1 VQNATFSKGSI
12 VRMTAF
18 RNDSLDQLRRGVEV
32 LVIGGGITGVGVA
45 LDAAS
50 RGYRVGLVDLADF
63 ASGTS
68 SRSTKLV
75 HGGVR
80 YLPQGH
86 LGLVRQALRERSRLL
101 TIAPSL
107 VRPIPFLLPLYV
119 GARRPLGL
127 QLPPLARPLAPL
139 GVRAGL
145 IVYDLLARDAN
156 LRHRVMSRSQVQQE
170 AADLRLDGLR
180 AAFVYYDARTD
191 DVRLTHAV
199 LSAARSYGA
208 KTANYCRVVDLMR
221 RGGRVA
227 GARIEDRLT
236 GGVFEV
242 EAKHVVNATG
252 VWAQRVAALDGPV
265 SFHLRHS
272 LGIHVVLQPGA
283 VRTSL
288 ALVIPETDDG
298 RIAFIIPW
306 ADRFVLGTTD
316 VPYGGDLDAPVASS
330 EEVAYLLH
338 HANRYLRRPL
348 GPADITSAYAGIRPL
363 VAASDASTAALARDH
378 RVVVSRGGLIS
389 IVGGKLTTYRAMAE
403 ATVDAIDTREGARRR
418 CVTATLPLWGAAGVA
433 DIESALIH
441 TALAADQRTHLL
453 ENYGGAAG
461 DLLALIHSEPALG
474 ARFIDSL
481 PVSGAEIVYACRAE
495 MVVTLTDC
503 LFLRTRLAVLDPVAA
518 DRVAPT
524 VAQLMARELGWDA
537 SATAHQLEQYAKR
550 REHERAWTSRSV
562 ASAG

>member
-1 VQNATFSKGSI
+1 V
-12 VRMTAF
+12 
-18 RNDSLDQLRRGVEV
+18 
-32 LVIGGGITGVGVA
+32 
-45 LDAAS
+45 
-50 RGYRVGLVDLADF
+50 
-63 ASGTS
+63 
-68 SRSTKLV
+68 
-75 HGGVR
+75 
-80 YLPQGH
+80 
-86 LGLVRQALRERSRLL
+86 
-101 TIAPSL
+101 
-107 VRPIPFLLPLYV
+107 
-119 GARRPLGL
+119 
-127 QLPPLARPLAPL
+127 
-139 GVRAGL
+139 
-145 IVYDLLARDAN
+145 
-156 LRHRVMSRSQVQQE
+156 
-170 AADLRLDGLR
+170 
-180 AAFVYYDARTD
+180 
-191 DVRLTHAV
+191 
-199 LSAARSYGA
+199 
-208 KTANYCRVVDLMR
+208 R

-252 VWAQRVAALDGPV
+252 VWAQRVAALDGPAP
-265 SFHLRHS
+265 FQMRHS
-272 LGIHVVLQPGA
+272 LGTHVVLRPGA

-298 RIAFIIPW
+298 RIAFVIPW

-316 VPYGGDLDAPVASS
+316 TPYGGDLDAPVARA
-330 EEVAYLLH
+330 EEVTYLLH

-363 VAASDASTAALARDH
+363 VAAAEHSTAALARDH
-378 RVVVSRGGLIS
+378 RVAASRGGLIS
-389 IVGGKLTTYRAMAE
+389 IIGGKLTTYRAMAE
-403 ATVDAIDTREGARRR
+403 ATVDAIDAREGTRRR
-418 CVTATLPLWGAAGVA
+418 CVTATLPLWGAAGVS

-474 ARFIDSL
+474 ARLIDSL

-495 MVVTLTDC
+495 MAVTLTDC
-503 LFLRTRLAVLDPVAA
+503 LFLRTRLAVLDPVAT

-524 VAQLMARELGWDA
+524 VAQLMARELGWDV

>member
-1 VQNATFSKGSI
+1 
-12 VRMTAF
+12 M
-18 RNDSLDQLRRGVEV
+18 LRRGLEV
-32 LVIGGGITGVGVA
+32 LVIGGGITGAGVA

-50 RGYRVGLVDLADF
+50 RGYRVGLVEQSDF
-63 ASGTS
+63 ASATS

-86 LGLVRQALRERSRLL
+86 LGLVHQALRERRRLL
-101 TIAPSL
+101 QIAPHL
-107 VRPIPFLLPLYV
+107 VRPLPFLLPLYA

-127 QLPPLARPLAPL
+127 HLPSFALPLAPL

-145 IVYDLLARDAN
+145 IVYDLFARDPG
-156 LRHRVMSRSQVQQE
+156 LHHRAISRAQVAQE
-170 AADLRLDGLR
+170 AADLRTDQLR
-180 AAFVYYDARTD
+180 AAFVYHDARTD

-208 KTANYCRVVDLMR
+208 GTVNYCRVVDLVR

-227 GARIEDRLT
+227 GARIEDRVS

-252 VWAQRVAALDGPV
+252 IWAQRVAALDGPAP
-265 SFHLRHS
+265 FHLRHS
-272 LGIHVVLQPGA
+272 LGTHVVLQPGA
-283 VRTSL
+283 LRTSL

-316 VPYGGDLDAPVASS
+316 TPYRGDLDAPVASA
-330 EEVAYLLH
+330 EEVTYLLD

-363 VAASDASTAALARDH
+363 VAASEHSTAALARDH
-378 RVVVSRGGLIS
+378 QVVASPGGLIS
-389 IVGGKLTTYRAMAE
+389 IIGGKLTTYRAMAE

-418 CVTATLPLWGAAGVA
+418 CVTATLPLWGAASMPH
-433 DIESALIH
+433 IESALTH
-441 TALAADQRTHLL
+441 SALAVDQRTHLL
-453 ENYGGAAG
+453 ENYGGAVEI
-461 DLLALIHSEPALG
+461 LLALIHSEPALG
-474 ARFIDSL
+474 ARVIDGLS
-481 PVSGAEIVYACRAE
+481 VSAAEIVYTCRAE
-495 MVVTLTDC
+495 LAVSLTDC
-503 LFLRTRLAVLDPVAA
+503 LFLRTRLAVLDPVGA

-524 VAQLMARELGWDA
+524 AAQLMARELGWDA
-537 SATAHQLEQYAKR
+537 GATAHQLEEYAKR
-550 REHERAWTSRSV
+550 REHERAWAAQRF
-562 ASAG
+562 AAAGGGFS

>member
-1 VQNATFSKGSI
+1 
-12 VRMTAF
+12 M
-18 RNDSLDQLRRGVEV
+18 
-32 LVIGGGITGVGVA
+32 
-45 LDAAS
+45 
-50 RGYRVGLVDLADF
+50 
-63 ASGTS
+63 
-68 SRSTKLV
+68 

-86 LGLVRQALRERSRLL
+86 LGLVYQALRERRRLL
-101 TIAPSL
+101 RLAPHL
-107 VRPIPFLLPLYV
+107 VRPLPFLLPLYA

-127 QLPPLARPLAPL
+127 RLPSLALPLAPL

-145 IVYDLLARDAN
+145 IVYDLFARDPG
-156 LRHRVMSRSQVQQE
+156 LHHRSISRIQVAQQ

-199 LSAARSYGA
+199 LSAARSYGT

-227 GARIEDRLT
+227 GARIEERLT

-252 VWAQRVAALDGPV
+252 VWAQRVAALDGPAP
-265 SFHLRHS
+265 FQMRHS
-272 LGIHVVLQPGA
+272 LGTHVVLRPGA

-298 RIAFIIPW
+298 RIAFVIPW

-316 VPYGGDLDAPVASS
+316 TPYGGDLDAPVARA
-330 EEVAYLLH
+330 EEVTYLLH

-363 VAASDASTAALARDH
+363 VAAAEHSTAALARDH
-378 RVVVSRGGLIS
+378 RVAASRGGLIS
-389 IVGGKLTTYRAMAE
+389 IIGGKLTTYRAMAE
-403 ATVDAIDTREGARRR
+403 ATVDAIDAREGTRRR
-418 CVTATLPLWGAAGVA
+418 CVTATLPLWGAVDAA
-433 DIESALIH
+433 QIESTLTH
-441 TALAADQRTHLL
+441 SPLAADQRTHLL

-474 ARFIDSL
+474 ARLRDSF
-481 PVSGAEIVYACRAE
+481 PVSAAEIVYACRAE
-495 MVVTLTDC
+495 LAVTLTDC

-518 DRVAPT
+518 DTVAPT

-537 SATAHQLEQYAKR
+537 GATAHQLAQYAQR
-550 REHERAWTSRSV
+550 REHERAWASRPFSP
-562 ASAG
+562 AG

>member
-1 VQNATFSKGSI
+1 
-12 VRMTAF
+12 MTVS
-18 RNDSLDQLRRGVEV
+18 RSHQLDQLRRGVEV
-32 LVIGGGITGVGVA
+32 LVIGGGITGAGVA

-50 RGYRVGLVDLADF
+50 RGYRVGLVEQADF
-63 ASGTS
+63 ASATS

-86 LGLVRQALRERSRLL
+86 LGLVYQALRERRRLL
-101 TIAPSL
+101 RLAPHL
-107 VRPIPFLLPLYV
+107 VRPLPFLLPLYA

-127 QLPPLARPLAPL
+127 RLPSLALPLAPL

-145 IVYDLLARDAN
+145 IVYDLFARDPG
-156 LRHRVMSRSQVQQE
+156 LHHRSISLIQVAQQ
-170 AADLRLDGLR
+170 AADLRTDHLR

-208 KTANYCRVVDLMR
+208 GTVNNCRVVDLVR

-227 GARIEDRLT
+227 GARVEDRLT
-236 GGVFEV
+236 GGLFEV
-242 EAKHVVNATG
+242 EAKYVVNATG
-252 VWAQRVAALDGPV
+252 VWAQRVAALDGPAP
-265 SFHLRHS
+265 FQLRHS
-272 LGIHVVLQPGA
+272 LGTHVVLQPGA
-283 VRTSL
+283 VQTSL

-298 RIAFIIPW
+298 RIAFLIPW

-316 VPYGGDLDAPVASS
+316 VPYGGDLDAPVASA
-330 EEVAYLLH
+330 EEVTYLLH

-474 ARFIDSL
+474 ARLIDSL

-495 MVVTLTDC
+495 MAVTLTDC
-503 LFLRTRLAVLDPVAA
+503 LFLRTRLAVLDPVAT
-518 DRVAPT
+518 DMVAPT
-524 VAQLMARELGWDA
+524 VAQLMARELGWDV

>member
-1 VQNATFSKGSI
+1 
-12 VRMTAF
+12 MTEF
-18 RNDSLDQLRRGVEV
+18 RSRQLDLLRRGIEV
-32 LVIGGGITGVGVA
+32 LVIGGGITGAGVA

-50 RGYRVGLVDLADF
+50 RGYRVGLVEQSDF
-63 ASGTS
+63 ASATS

-86 LGLVRQALRERSRLL
+86 LGLVSQALRERRRLL
-101 TIAPSL
+101 RIAPHL
-107 VRPIPFLLPLYV
+107 VRPLPFLLPLYA

-127 QLPPLARPLAPL
+127 HLPSFALPLAPL

-145 IVYDLLARDAN
+145 IVYDLFARDPG
-156 LRHRVMSRSQVQQE
+156 LHHRAISLAQVAQE
-170 AADLRLDGLR
+170 AADLRTDNLR
-180 AAFVYYDARTD
+180 AAFVYYDAHTD

-199 LSAARSYGA
+199 LNAARAYGA
-208 KTANYCRVVDLMR
+208 GTINYCRVVDLVR

-252 VWAQRVAALDGPV
+252 VWAQRVAALDGPA
-265 SFHLRHS
+265 SFQMRHS
-272 LGIHVVLQPGA
+272 LGTHIVLQPGA

-316 VPYGGDLDAPVASS
+316 TPYGGDLDAPVATA
-330 EEVAYLLH
+330 EEVTYLLR

-363 VAASDASTAALARDH
+363 VAASEHSTAALARDH
-378 RVVVSRGGLIS
+378 HVVASRGGLIS
-389 IVGGKLTTYRAMAE
+389 IIGGKLTTYRAMAE
-403 ATVDAIDTREGARRR
+403 ATVDAIDVREGTRRR
-418 CVTATLPLWGAAGVA
+418 CVTATLPLWGAADVA
-433 DIESALIH
+433 HSESALTH
-441 TALAADQRTHLL
+441 SALAADQRTHLL

-461 DLLALIHSEPALG
+461 NLLALIHSEPALS
-474 ARFIDSL
+474 ARLIDGL
-481 PVSGAEIVYACRAE
+481 PVSAAEIVYACRAE
-495 MVVTLTDC
+495 LAVSLTDC
-503 LFLRTRLAVLDPVAA
+503 LLLRTRLAVLDPVAA
-518 DRVAPT
+518 DGVAPT

-537 SATAHQLEQYAKR
+537 GITADQLEQYAKR
-550 REHERAWTSRSV
+550 REHERAWASQRFAAAEQGSR
-562 ASAG
+562 

>member
-1 VQNATFSKGSI
+1 
-12 VRMTAF
+12 MTES
-18 RNDSLDQLRRGVEV
+18 RSHQLDQLRRGMEV
-32 LVIGGGITGVGVA
+32 LVIGGGITGAGVA

-50 RGYRVGLVDLADF
+50 RGYRVGLVEQSDF
-63 ASGTS
+63 ASATS
-68 SRSTKLV
+68 SRSTKLI

-86 LGLVRQALRERSRLL
+86 LGLVYQALRERRRLL
-101 TIAPSL
+101 RLAPHL
-107 VRPIPFLLPLYV
+107 VRPLPFLLPLYA

-127 QLPPLARPLAPL
+127 RLPPFALPLAPL
-139 GVRAGL
+139 GVRTGL
-145 IVYDLLARDAN
+145 IVYDLFARDPG
-156 LRHRVMSRSQVQQE
+156 LHHRAISRTQVAQD
-170 AADLRLDGLR
+170 AADLRTDHLR
-180 AAFVYYDARTD
+180 AAFVYYDACTD

-208 KTANYCRVVDLMR
+208 GTVNYCRVVDLVR

-252 VWAQRVAALDGPV
+252 VWAQRVAALDGPAP
-265 SFHLRHS
+265 FQMRHS
-272 LGIHVVLQPGA
+272 LGTHVVLRPGA

-298 RIAFIIPW
+298 RIAFVIPW

-316 VPYGGDLDAPVASS
+316 TPYGGDLDAPVARA
-330 EEVAYLLH
+330 EEVTYLLH

-363 VAASDASTAALARDH
+363 VAAAEHSTAALARDH
-378 RVVVSRGGLIS
+378 RVAASRGGLIS
-389 IVGGKLTTYRAMAE
+389 IIGGKLTTYRAMAE
-403 ATVDAIDTREGARRR
+403 ATVDAIDAREGTRRR
-418 CVTATLPLWGAAGVA
+418 CVTATLPLWGAVDAA
-433 DIESALIH
+433 QIESTLTH
-441 TALAADQRTHLL
+441 SPLAADQRTHLL

-474 ARFIDSL
+474 ARLIDSF
-481 PVSGAEIVYACRAE
+481 PVSAAEIVYACRAE
-495 MVVTLTDC
+495 LAVTLTDC
-503 LFLRTRLAVLDPVAA
+503 LFLRTRLAVLDPGAA
-518 DRVAPT
+518 DTVAPT

-537 SATAHQLEQYAKR
+537 GATAHQLAQYAQR
-550 REHERAWTSRSV
+550 REHERAWASRPFSP
-562 ASAG
+562 AG